1 MKPRCRPTRTPTGCR
16 SCTRSGS
23 FDGNYRSSEPFPP
36 QDRPALHKAVL
47 DEILQERVP
56 PRAPRRNKRGVK
68 RKMSSFPV
76 RRKADRPP
84 PPVDIAKA
92 IRILALESLCSP
104 TEAATRSDRRFNSQ
118 RAPRRENPG

>member
-1 MKPRCRPTRTPTGCR
+1 M
-16 SCTRSGS
+16 
-23 FDGNYRSSEPFPP
+23 
-36 QDRPALHKAVL
+36 L

-56 PRAPRRNKRGVK
+56 PRGHRRNKRGVK

-92 IRILALESLCSP
+92 IRILKPASLALCSYRGSHRKGVSRL
-104 TEAATRSDRRFNSQ
+104 EK
-118 RAPRRENPG
+118 PG

>member
-1 MKPRCRPTRTPTGCR
+1 
-16 SCTRSGS
+16 
-23 FDGNYRSSEPFPP
+23 
-36 QDRPALHKAVL
+36 VL

-56 PRAPRRNKRGVK
+56 PRAHRRNKRGVK

-92 IRILALESLCSP
+92 IRILAPASAQCSY
-104 TEAATRSDRRFNSQ
+104 RRSQ
-118 RAPRRENPG
+118 RKGVERIEKPG

>member
-1 MKPRCRPTRTPTGCR
+1 
-16 SCTRSGS
+16 
-23 FDGNYRSSEPFPP
+23 
-36 QDRPALHKAVL
+36 
-47 DEILQERVP
+47 VP

-92 IRILALESLCSP
+92 IRILALESLGSP
-104 TEAATRSDRRFNSQ
+104 TEGATRPDRRFES
-118 RAPRRENPG
+118 RRISRRENPG